1 MDAPLLGAKLGND
14 DEPPGAYGAMRPP
27 SAPYDGMTRVADTRE
42 VHRPAFSTESSTGV
56 YCCTTPL
63 AGFLGILCC
72 PLTVLGMPTTVP
84 PRHEAVGTVFGKY
97 VATWKSSGLYFIN
110 PCGLNLRYVSVNNR
124 THELQSIKVADAMGN
139 SLVVSGVITYRV
151 VDTTKAALD
160 MVVMSSLV
168 FAGIFLIGDPVAMM
182 ISPDASEVERDAVRA
197 SLGLDR
203 PLWVQYLAFMNAA
216 VHGDFGKS
224 FLAGQPA
231 MQLIFERMPATL
243 ELVFLSL
250 VIALVFGLPMGVY
263 AGLKPRSV
271 GAKSIMTGSI
281 LGFSLPNFWVG
292 LMLIMVFA
300 VLLPDLIP
308 GWPRLPA
315 SGRGATVNVLGVKLS
330 LFTADGLLH
339 LLLPA
344 LTLALYKGALIVRL
358 ARATARE
365 VLPMDYIKFARAKG
379 LSERRVVGVHVL
391 KNIMIPIATVSGL
404 EFGQSVAFAVITE
417 TVFSWPGMGKLL
429 LDSILLL
436 DRPVVVAYLMIIVVF
451 FVVLN
456 LLVDLLYSVLDPR
469 VRLESRAT

>member
-1 MDAPLLGAKLGND
+1 ML
-14 DEPPGAYGAMRPP
+14 
-27 SAPYDGMTRVADTRE
+27 
-42 VHRPAFSTESSTGV
+42 V
-56 YCCTTPL
+56 YIIRRL
-63 AGFLGILCC
+63 
-72 PLTVLGMPTTVP
+72 M
-84 PRHEAVGTVFGKY
+84 
-97 VATWKSSGLYFIN
+97 
-110 PCGLNLRYVSVNNR
+110 
-124 THELQSIKVADAMGN
+124 Q
-139 SLVVSGVITYRV
+139 
-151 VDTTKAALD
+151 AALV
-160 MVVMSSLV
+160 MVVMSALV
-168 FAGIFLIGDPVAMM
+168 FAGIYLIGDPVAMM
-182 ISPDASEVERDAVRA
+182 ISPDASEIERDAVRA
-197 SLGLDR
+197 ALGLDL
-203 PLWVQYLAFMNAA
+203 PLWQQYLVFMNAA
-216 VHGDFGKS
+216 LHGDFGKS

-243 ELVFLSL
+243 ELVFASL
-250 VIALVFGLPMGVY
+250 VIALGLGLPLGVY
-263 AGLKPRSV
+263 AGLRPKSI
-271 GAKSIMTGSI
+271 GAKTIMTGSI

-300 VLLPDLIP
+300 VLLPDLVP
-308 GWPRLPA
+308 GFPRLPA
-315 SGRGATVNVLGVKLS
+315 SGRGATVSVLGVQLS
-330 LFTADGLLH
+330 LFTGDGLLH

-344 LTLALYKGALIVRL
+344 VTLALYKGALIVRL

-365 VLPMDYIKFARAKG
+365 VLPMDYVKFARAKG

-469 VRLESRAT
+469 VRLESRAA

>member
-1 MDAPLLGAKLGND
+1 ML
-14 DEPPGAYGAMRPP
+14 
-27 SAPYDGMTRVADTRE
+27 
-42 VHRPAFSTESSTGV
+42 V
-56 YCCTTPL
+56 YIIRRL
-63 AGFLGILCC
+63 
-72 PLTVLGMPTTVP
+72 M
-84 PRHEAVGTVFGKY
+84 
-97 VATWKSSGLYFIN
+97 
-110 PCGLNLRYVSVNNR
+110 
-124 THELQSIKVADAMGN
+124 Q
-139 SLVVSGVITYRV
+139 
-151 VDTTKAALD
+151 AALV
-160 MVVMSSLV
+160 MVVMSALV

-182 ISPDASEVERDAVRA
+182 ISPDASDIERDAVRA
-197 SLGLDR
+197 SLGLDQPVWR
-203 PLWVQYLAFMNAA
+203 QYLSFVGGAL
-216 VHGDFGKS
+216 HGDFGKS

-231 MQLIFERMPATL
+231 MQLIFERMPATM

-250 VIALVFGLPMGVY
+250 VIALALGLPMGVY
-263 AGLKPRSV
+263 AGLKPKSV
-271 GAKSIMTGSI
+271 GAKTIMTGSI

-300 VLLPDLIP
+300 VLLPDLVP
-308 GWPRLPA
+308 GFPRLPA
-315 SGRGATVNVLGVKLS
+315 SGRGATVSVLGVQLS
-330 LFTADGLLH
+330 LFTGDGLRH

-365 VLPMDYIKFARAKG
+365 VLPMDYVKFARAKG
-379 LSERRVVGVHVL
+379 LSESRVVGVHVL
-391 KNIMIPIATVSGL
+391 KNIMIPIATVTGL

-417 TVFSWPGMGKLL
+417 TVFAWPGMGKLL

>member
-1 MDAPLLGAKLGND
+1 ML
-14 DEPPGAYGAMRPP
+14 
-27 SAPYDGMTRVADTRE
+27 
-42 VHRPAFSTESSTGV
+42 V
-56 YCCTTPL
+56 YIIRRL
-63 AGFLGILCC
+63 
-72 PLTVLGMPTTVP
+72 M
-84 PRHEAVGTVFGKY
+84 
-97 VATWKSSGLYFIN
+97 
-110 PCGLNLRYVSVNNR
+110 
-124 THELQSIKVADAMGN
+124 Q
-139 SLVVSGVITYRV
+139 
-151 VDTTKAALD
+151 AALV
-160 MVVMSSLV
+160 MVVMSALV
-168 FAGIFLIGDPVAMM
+168 FAGIFMIGDPVAMM
-182 ISPDASEVERDAVRA
+182 ISPDASDIERDAVRA
-197 SLGLDR
+197 SLGLDK
-203 PLWVQYLAFMNAA
+203 PLWLQYLAFVNAA

-224 FLAGQPA
+224 CLAGQPA

-243 ELVFLSL
+243 ELVFFST
-250 VIALVFGLPMGVY
+250 VIALALGLPMGVY
-263 AGLKPRSV
+263 AGLRPKSV
-271 GAKSIMTGSI
+271 GAKTIMTGSI

-308 GWPRLPA
+308 GFPRLPA
-315 SGRGATVNVLGVKLS
+315 SGRGATVNVLGVRLS

-365 VLPMDYIKFARAKG
+365 VLPMDYVKFARAKG
-379 LSERRVVGVHVL
+379 LSENRIVGVHVL
-391 KNIMIPIATVSGL
+391 KNIMIPIATVTGL

-417 TVFSWPGMGKLL
+417 TVFAWPGMGKLL